1 MNGKKWMVAVLAAV
15 AASAQPS
22 VEIPK
27 TYELDGRLLVQLK
40 DQRDS
45 MIVKQARS
53 EADKA
58 MHAEPFTVTSKSQ
71 LPPSGDRHDY
81 MSLAPYF
88 WPNPSTPNHLPYVR
102 RDGEHNPQANSIPDH
117 ANIFK
122 MEDAVHALALGFA
135 LTGREEYAAR
145 ATLLIRTWF
154 LNPQTRMNPNLRF
167 AQAVLGVNEGRGTGI
182 LEARGLPDVT
192 DAIAML
198 RDSPSWTQAD
208 ESGMK
213 SWFDEYYQWLTTSDN
228 GRDEA
233 KAKNNHGSWYD
244 FQAVGIALF
253 LGRQGDARA
262 MLMDA
267 RTKRISLQIQADGR
281 QPLELARTK
290 SFGYCVFNVDALM
303 RLADLGERV
312 GVDLWKYQAPNGG
325 SIRVALD
332 YLIPFAV
339 QTQHWTYEDIT
350 GFDGDSL
357 KTPLL
362 RAAVHFHGPEYL
374 GASDRLKGKDTV
386 ETMILR
392 TQLKPQTSL
401 GE

>member
-135 LTGREEYAAR
+135 LTAVRS
-145 ATLLIRTWF
+145 
-154 LNPQTRMNPNLRF
+154 TRQEQR
-167 AQAVLGVNEGRGTGI
+167 
-182 LEARGLPDVT
+182 
-192 DAIAML
+192 
-198 RDSPSWTQAD
+198 
-208 ESGMK
+208 
-213 SWFDEYYQWLTTSDN
+213 
-228 GRDEA
+228 
-233 KAKNNHGSWYD
+233 
-244 FQAVGIALF
+244 
-253 LGRQGDARA
+253 
-262 MLMDA
+262 
-267 RTKRISLQIQADGR
+267 
-281 QPLELARTK
+281 
-290 SFGYCVFNVDALM
+290 C
-303 RLADLGERV
+303 
-312 GVDLWKYQAPNGG
+312 
-325 SIRVALD
+325 
-332 YLIPFAV
+332 
-339 QTQHWTYEDIT
+339 
-350 GFDGDSL
+350 
-357 KTPLL
+357 
-362 RAAVHFHGPEYL
+362 
-374 GASDRLKGKDTV
+374 
-386 ETMILR
+386 
-392 TQLKPQTSL
+392 
-401 GE
+401 